1 MKKYLF
7 FAVAALAMTSCSQDE
22 VMEVAQK
29 EAISFKDAFVENAT
43 RTAIDGSYTNAKG
56 NLASFQV
63 YGTTK
68 DNANAAE
75 VNIFNGVTV
84 SGSQATTWSY
94 DELYTQYWIEGN
106 IYNFAAVAD
115 GNIANATSVTPGN
128 TNMPTAINILDASQQ
143 KDVLYAT
150 NNFGECT
157 STTARTVPFTF
168 NHILSKAKFTAKV
181 VATLDSKYY
190 YTVSN
195 IKITNAA
202 KKATY
207 TIGSATP
214 WAYGTEDGD
223 KYTVEFG
230 NIVQT
235 ADGTTAPAASQ
246 LKANASV
253 ESNWDRLLIPET
265 NVNIE
270 FDVALYTENGL
281 INSYKETISN
291 FAVNM
296 EGGKAYNFQFTLPLP
311 GDKIDFTVTT
321 ITDWDNQNKDLTI
334 DKQ

>member
-1 MKKYLF
+1 MKKTLLICL
-7 FAVAALAMTSCSQDE
+7 AATAMVSCSQDE

-43 RTAIDGSYTNAKG
+43 RAAIDGSYTNAKG

-68 DNANAAE
+68 DNANTAE

-84 SGSQATTWSY
+84 TGTQNTSWSY
-94 DELYTQYWIEGN
+94 DNQYTQYWIEGN

-115 GNIANATSVTPGN
+115 GNIDNVTSVTSN
-128 TNMPTAINILDASQQ
+128 NVNMPTAINILDASQQ

-150 NNFGECT
+150 NFFGECT
-157 STTARTVPFTF
+157 ATSATTVPFTF
-168 NHILSKAKFTAKV
+168 NHILSKVKFTAKV
-181 VATLDSKYY
+181 ADALDSKYY

-214 WAYGTEDGD
+214 WTYGTEEDD

-230 NIVQT
+230 NIVET
-235 ADGTTAPAASQ
+235 ANATTVPTASQ
-246 LKANASV
+246 LKAKASV
-253 ESNWDRLLIPET
+253 ESNWDRLLVPEA

-296 EGGKAYNFQFTLPLP
+296 EGGKAYNFQFTLPVP
-311 GDKIDFTVTT
+311 GKKIEFTVNT
-321 ITDWDNQNKDLTI
+321 ITDWTNENKDLTI